1 MTHLATSAGRLPAKP
16 GSLPL
21 VIGATAV
28 GLSLLAGL
36 SGHGLSTGTLAQDLA
51 VSLGAAAVVTLG
63 CMALK
68 RQKGSLLPLGMGMLA
83 FLCCAYVTQ
92 ATMAQRQLQDPPRF
106 ASGFLGAVTGLTQ
119 ERHAQLVAQARYQAE
134 VQAKRLSEDLDEY
147 MQKRGLPPLI
157 SMERIAQAPQ
167 REQLMKDL
175 QDSQQE
181 ILRLLG
187 QWPVRTAEL
196 RAQLASQ
203 DIPQDWQADVTKA
216 FDEGVAA
223 HTEPLKRRMA
233 VLDLMLADAGRCV
246 ALLHQRP
253 QAWQIE
259 YGRVMFS
266 QASTLEQFR
275 AYQQSL
281 LQLGAQLK
289 VMP

>member
-36 SGHGLSTGTLAQDLA
+36 SGHGLSTGTLAQDLV

-157 SMERIAQAPQ
+157 SVERIAQAPQ

-175 QDSQQE
+175 GEARQALARDGSLVDDFQ
-181 ILRLLG
+181 LG
-187 QWPVRTAEL
+187 GSDRVLHVRNAPSPAATSS
-196 RAQLASQ
+196 LA
-203 DIPQDWQADVTKA
+203 I
-216 FDEGVAA
+216 
-223 HTEPLKRRMA
+223 
-233 VLDLMLADAGRCV
+233 
-246 ALLHQRP
+246 
-253 QAWQIE
+253 
-259 YGRVMFS
+259 GRVLAEEAIGRFG
-266 QASTLEQFR
+266 L
-275 AYQQSL
+275 
-281 LQLGAQLK
+281 
-289 VMP
+289 